1 MSLATSSAHPSKP
14 RQVYHEPTGMH
25 RLDILSRAL
34 SKLLRHQAGREHMNM
49 DKRGFLSLC
58 DVLNHRY
65 FKSMKATP
73 EDIFQAVNIN
83 DKKRFKIV
91 QVQDDGIDYDNECK
105 ECEVHTYVQGC
116 HYMIC
121 ALQGHS
127 IASVTDSYG
136 MTEIKKNEY
145 PEQIIHGTYYNKLK
159 SIKESGGLS
168 RMSRNHI
175 HFAEGMP
182 RYMNT
187 GKRAR
192 ETPCKEN
199 GKALESQD
207 RAGVRKKR
215 RASIISGMR
224 KNCNVIISLDIE
236 KVKKSD
242 LVFYRSGNGV
252 ILCPGD
258 KDGLVKLEYFGKV
271 TDMSGKEIDLKTI

>member
-1 MSLATSSAHPSKP
+1 
-14 RQVYHEPTGMH
+14 
-25 RLDILSRAL
+25 
-34 SKLLRHQAGREHMNM
+34 MNI
-49 DKRGFLSLC
+49 DKRGFLSLR

-91 QVQDDGIDYDNECK
+91 RVEDQDDECK

-136 MTEIKKNEY
+136 MTEIKKDDY
-145 PEQIIHGTYYNKLK
+145 PDQIIHGTYYNKLRG
-159 SIKESGGLS
+159 IKESGGLS
-168 RMSRNHI
+168 RMTRNHI

-182 RYMNT
+182 RYMDPNKQT
-187 GKRAR
+187 KKIYHKERLQVMRGKDG
-192 ETPCKEN
+192 TD
-199 GKALESQD
+199 L
-207 RAGVRKKR
+207 RKNR
-215 RASIISGMR
+215 QESIISGMR

-236 KVKKSD
+236 KLKKSD

-252 ILCPGD
+252 ILCSGD
-258 KDGLVKLEYFGKV
+258 KDGLVKLEYFAKV
-271 TDMSGKEIDLKTI
+271 TDMNGNEIDMDSV